1 MLLLI
6 RSNLLQVGIEWVL
19 HAGLDEVL
27 LGVVLET
34 LLVERGLEML
44 KGKSVVENVGYVRR
58 TLENEQP
65 VGLEVAYRR

>member
-1 MLLLI
+1 MFLLI
-6 RSNLLQVGIEWVL
+6 RSNLLQVSIEWVL
-19 HAGLDEVL
+19 HAGLDEVF

-65 VGLEVAYRR
+65 VGLEVTYRR

>member
-1 MLLLI
+1 MVLLI
-6 RSNLLQVGIEWVL
+6 GSNLLQVGIEWVL

-44 KGKSVVENVGYVRR
+44 KGKSVVENVG
-58 TLENEQP
+58 
-65 VGLEVAYRR
+65 